1 MTIITDYK
9 QETFENQLKLLNIL
23 LDTNKKLERIAIIL
37 EKKNSDEEKYWEEFT
52 NKSYG
57 GTK

>member
-9 QETFENQLKLLNIL
+9 QETLKNQLRLLNIL
-23 LDTNKKLERIAIIL
+23 LDTNKKLERIATVL
-37 EKKNSDEEKYWEEFT
+37 EKKNSDEEKYWEEF
-52 NKSYG
+52 NKKPHE

>member
-23 LDTNKKLERIAIIL
+23 LDTNKKLEKIATIL
-37 EKKNSDEEKYWEEFT
+37 EKKNSDEEFT
-52 NKSYG
+52 NESYG